1 MRLHSITLALALA
14 ASAAPAFAQEFKAG
28 DVVVEKSWARATPKG
43 ADVGA
48 GYLTVL
54 NKGAAPDILTGVAA
68 EFATLENQEM

>member
-28 DVVVEKSWARATPKG
+28 DVVVEKPWARATPKG